1 MLRPKIEEKNYE
13 LQINELYFIDA
24 LQEKYYY
31 SKDDIE
37 NPNNL
42 QEVVVTARSA

>member
-1 MLRPKIEEKNYE
+1 MLRPKLEQKNYG

-24 LQEKYYY
+24 LKEKYDY

-42 QEVVVTARSA
+42 QVAVVIARSA